1 MMKKIRKAL
10 DIMKACWKV
19 LLLDKE
25 LMVFP
30 FLSALILGG
39 LIAVVVWPFW
49 VAGTFPEFLLEANE
63 SGEPDYN
70 HILIGAVTFAAYF
83 ITYFT
88 IIFFNT
94 ALIACVKIRFAGGD
108 PVVMD
113 GLRASTARLPQ
124 IFLWA
129 LVASVVGFILNQ
141 LKKDNDGP
149 LAFVVSLIGLG
160 WAVAVYFVVPVLVS
174 ERIGPL
180 AAIKKSVAIIKKTWG
195 EAIVAEVGFGVLY
208 GFVGLAIMGF
218 AMAAAF
224 LFEPYPSIS
233 VTIIAIGVLSVV
245 TAALVFSTLGS
256 ILKAALYVYAVEG
269 KLPDAFDPDVMKG
282 AFKS

>member
-19 LLLDKE
+19 LMLDKE
-25 LMVFP
+25 LLVFP
-30 FLSALILGG
+30 LLSSLILGA
-39 LIAVVVWPFW
+39 LVAVFIWPFW
-49 VAGTFPEFLLEANE
+49 VAGTVPSFLTETNEA
-63 SGEPDYN
+63 GEPVFN
-70 HILIGAVTFAAYF
+70 KVMIGVVFVGYF
-83 ITYFT
+83 VTYFT

-124 IFLWA
+124 IFVWA

-141 LKKDNDGP
+141 LRNENKGP
-149 LAFVVSLIGLG
+149 LGFVVSLIGLG

-174 ERIGPL
+174 ERLGPL
-180 AAIKKSVAIIKKTWG
+180 AAIKRSVAIIKKTWG

-208 GFVGLAIMGF
+208 SFVGLAIVGF
-218 AMAAAF
+218 AISAAF

-233 VTIIAIGVLSVV
+233 ISIVAIGAVFVV
-245 TAALVFSTLGS
+245 AASLVFSTLGS
-256 ILKAALYVYAVEG
+256 ILKAALYVYAVDG
-269 KLPDAFDPDVMKG
+269 KLPDAFDPELIKG
-282 AFKS
+282 AFKT